1 MIDSNNINI
10 MREKLRK
17 ISGGSGVIEEIE
29 RIDNLIG
36 SSPIPGAQRTI
47 TGSLN
52 YLYDNIGGIKTKEYI
67 GDGTTTLTLE
77 FDEIPSYILGWSSY
91 DGSYQLSLA
100 PFKWGAEKPTG
111 ATSVPSTFS
120 MNATYD
126 NNKITVKGS
135 DARNTMN
142 FLNVNYSIIYI

>member
-36 SSPIPGAQRTI
+36 SSPIPGSQRTI

-52 YLYDNIGGIKTKEYI
+52 YLYDNISAIKTKEYI
-67 GDGTTTLTLE
+67 GDGSTTLTLE
-77 FDEIPSYILGWSSY
+77 FDEIPSYILGWSGYYS
-91 DGSYQLSLA
+91 GYQLSLA
-100 PFKWGAEKPTG
+100 PFEWGAKKPSG
-111 ATSVPSTFS
+111 ATSVPSAFS
-120 MNATYD
+120 MIATYD